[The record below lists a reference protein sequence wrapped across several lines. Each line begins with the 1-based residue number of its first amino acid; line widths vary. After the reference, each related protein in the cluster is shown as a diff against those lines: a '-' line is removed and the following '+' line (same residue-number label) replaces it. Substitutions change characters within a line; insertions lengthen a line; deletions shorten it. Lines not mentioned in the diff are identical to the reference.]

1 MQRVGVLMP
10 DAENDSETSPRVT
23 ALRQGLLQ
31 LGWTEGRNVRLEH
44 RWSASDADSMRKLAR
59 ELVDLRPAVIL
70 TDTTPVTAA
79 VLGETPTIYK
89 SNVRAG
95 GGVAA
100 MADVAYSL
108 SEEEITALAHY
119 LAHRV
124 VSTGRRN
131 TLS

>member
-1 MQRVGVLMP
+1 
-10 DAENDSETSPRVT
+10 
-23 ALRQGLLQ
+23 
-31 LGWTEGRNVRLEH
+31 
-44 RWSASDADSMRKLAR
+44 MRKLAR
-59 ELVDLRPAVIL
+59 ELVDLRPDVIL

-100 MADVAYSL
+100 MADVPYFL

-119 LAHRV
+119 LAHRWSQPV
-124 VSTGRRN
+124 DATLYLKRRRW
-131 TLS
+131 SV